1 MIDMDGRPGNGYD
14 FGIQLIAMAM
24 DAFRYRW
31 LREAGAW
38 ESEIGMD
45 ELSKDP
51 KAFDAAVDRAI
62 ELRKSGYGNRT
73 QD

>member
-1 MIDMDGRPGNGYD
+1 MSKNYDGDEFD
-14 FGIQLIAMAM
+14 FGTDLIAIVL

-31 LREAGAW
+31 LRKAGAW

-51 KAFDAAVDRAI
+51 KAFDAAVDKAI
-62 ELRKSGYGNRT
+62 ELSKDSNGNRA
-73 QD
+73 